1 MSSTLKIILIFFFI
15 SNCSFNSN
23 SKFWTK
29 EKSLKNEA
37 LTTNQEAL
45 FKKKKILQKELNP
58 ELKIKLKFI
67 N

>member
-45 FKKKKILQKELNP
+45 FKKKKNITKR
-58 ELKIKLKFI
+58 IKSRIKD
-67 N
+67 